1 MVYANGKQLM
11 SPWPCPPDNRVRDFN
26 GLANPLPCLS
36 ARGHAFT
43 RCTEVRIGSEGAGQG
58 GVTAV
63 RAPLWGAQSED
74 CIRSFG
80 PLSRREGG
88 DAQGGDLSGVVTY
101 RYAPC
106 AKPSVRWYPRISRLS
121 YAAYY
126 EYEFFNCNCSHRNM
140 FSTNIQLLEQI

>member
-1 MVYANGKQLM
+1 MVYANGERLM

-43 RCTEVRIGSEGAGQG
+43 GCTEVRIGSEGARRG

-63 RAPLWGAQSED
+63 RALL
-74 CIRSFG
+74 FG
-80 PLSRREGG
+80 VREVKTAFVRAGRRHGG
-88 DAQGGDLSGVVTY
+88 GKGVTHKGVISPACPAGVVTC

-106 AKPSVRWYPRISRLS
+106 AEPSVR
-121 YAAYY
+121 
-126 EYEFFNCNCSHRNM
+126 
-140 FSTNIQLLEQI
+140 

>member
-1 MVYANGKQLM
+1 MVYANGEQLM

-74 CIRSFG
+74 CIRSSG
-80 PLSRREGG
+80 PPARREGG
-88 DAQGGDLSGVVTY
+88 WRTRGWSLRSGDVQIRPLCETIG
-101 RYAPC
+101 AMI
-106 AKPSVRWYPRISRLS
+106 PSD
-121 YAAYY
+121 
-126 EYEFFNCNCSHRNM
+126 
-140 FSTNIQLLEQI
+140 FSAELCRVLWVWVL